1 VVVDGQSWWSRLHHR
16 LGTRE
21 WTLRDADGEEV
32 SPGARGANLD
42 LGAVVLDRLKLL
54 GEAEWADD
62 TGKLEDWPE
71 DAA

>member
-1 VVVDGQSWWSRLHHR
+1 M
-16 LGTRE
+16 
-21 WTLRDADGEEV
+21 RDADGEEV